1 MLLSTGESPV
11 LMSSSETEGGEM
23 MDPRLMLIA
32 AIQDTKKLWDIYK
45 TEEIRVYLEY
55 LKDLYD
61 RELEKLI
68 K

>member
-1 MLLSTGESPV
+1 
-11 LMSSSETEGGEM
+11 M
-23 MDPRLMLIA
+23 MDPRLRLIA
-32 AIQDTKKLWDIYK
+32 AIQATKELWEIYK

-68 K
+68 KQCHFDLGSEPTG

>member
-1 MLLSTGESPV
+1 
-11 LMSSSETEGGEM
+11 M
-23 MDPRLMLIA
+23 MDPRLRLIA
-32 AIQDTKKLWDIYK
+32 AIQDTKELWEIYK